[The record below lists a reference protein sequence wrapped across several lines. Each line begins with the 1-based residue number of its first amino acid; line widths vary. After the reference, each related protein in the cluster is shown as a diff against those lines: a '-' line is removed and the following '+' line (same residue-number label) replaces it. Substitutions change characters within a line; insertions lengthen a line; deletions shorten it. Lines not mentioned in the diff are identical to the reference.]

1 MGGLEHCGA
10 GAAGAGSIRSQEA
23 LLESGGE
30 RPLTYVLREVE
41 PTETQTQKPLNP
53 TRPLYDASLPLS
65 HSFALFFFIS
75 TPYISLPNTISYISF
90 PLSLNQEQGLSVLVA
105 VRAL

>member
-10 GAAGAGSIRSQEA
+10 GAAGAESIRSQEA

-41 PTETQTQKPLNP
+41 PTETQAQKPLNP

-65 HSFALFFFIS
+65 HSFALFFLSPPPILVSRTQFLIS
-75 TPYISLPNTISYISF
+75 RSRSLSIKNKVF
-90 PLSLNQEQGLSVLVA
+90 PS
-105 VRAL
+105 